1 MSRIFRSSICVF
13 CVFVLFVSIVSCS
26 VLSNAEEQNFSNNST
41 KEMAPKVERI
51 EEIGTVE
58 LGEGPHWD
66 AETQSLYFVD
76 IFGKA
81 IHKYVPA
88 TKKHT
93 KAVIGTVAISIFIRD
108 INIIY

>member
-1 MSRIFRSSICVF
+1 MS
-13 CVFVLFVSIVSCS
+13 
-26 VLSNAEEQNFSNNST
+26 
-41 KEMAPKVERI
+41 PKVERI
-51 EEIGTVE
+51 EEIETVE

-76 IFGKA
+76 ILGHS

-93 KAVIGTVAISIFIRD
+93 KAVIGKSINLTKIKYFTRLFCYSSYRCKFCFPD
-108 INIIY
+108 YSSQWSKK